1 MAENDARRGV
11 DATELAIDT
20 TSSIVGALVGF
31 AIGGPAGAVLGGAAP
46 PVMARVGRVAAG
58 ALARRSA
65 RLERV
70 ATVALSSIDGEVE
83 SGLRRLEDAPDVAD
97 TFLQLLSQ
105 VVDSDE
111 ALDAAFSALLGEIIR
126 GDRVEAERAVM
137 VADSLRGLRA
147 TQMRVL
153 QAISAN
159 GGELSASDIASAV
172 EIPEVEL
179 RGAVRSLEARG
190 MIKDL
195 GVHPVQ
201 WRIRELGE
209 GIVRLASEEDQ

>member
-20 TSSIVGALVGF
+20 TSSVVGALVGF

-97 TFLQLLSQ
+97 TFLQLLSH